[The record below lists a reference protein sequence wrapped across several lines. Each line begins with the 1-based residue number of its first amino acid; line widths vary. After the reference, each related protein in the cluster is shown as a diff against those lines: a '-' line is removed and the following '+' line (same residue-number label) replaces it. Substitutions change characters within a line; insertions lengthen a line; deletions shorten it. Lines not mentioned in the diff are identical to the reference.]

1 MKSHP
6 LAELEPPPSQSSSI
20 SGSPVYSLYKECG
33 VTPTK
38 EMAQIMAAG
47 ILADTDSLTA
57 TKGTASD
64 SVALSQLYKLGE
76 IDNPSELW
84 QGILAAQSSYDGMT
98 DEEICKVI
106 RKSDFIPN
114 ITAAL
119 QAMPK

>member
-1 MKSHP
+1 
-6 LAELEPPPSQSSSI
+6 
-20 SGSPVYSLYKECG
+20 
-33 VTPTK
+33 
-38 EMAQIMAAG
+38 MAQIMAAG